1 MIMLLY
7 FSLLLKMEIHIV
19 YFNIKHQILP
29 NLPRFLPFLKQM
41 LVDSWPFQH
50 LNGLLKT
57 KFKKN
62 HELLEDPKDT
72 VKYLSSSFFN
82 KMMFMTYDNDY
93 SQRNQRVEND
103 RLPT

>member
-1 MIMLLY
+1 
-7 FSLLLKMEIHIV
+7 
-19 YFNIKHQILP
+19 
-29 NLPRFLPFLKQM
+29 M